1 MLSVSFSHVN
11 VQKAYFH
18 CTLVLLKKYSV
29 LVGNE
34 LSGSGV
40 GARIDADQYAADVIN
55 LKHIIDSTYQ
65 GNPSKP
71 LVLAPGGFF
80 DAAWFTELVSK
91 TKPGQMDVITH
102 HIYNLGPGMLTL
114 LTINS
119 IHGLEPWHLHNWI

>member
-1 MLSVSFSHVN
+1 MF
-11 VQKAYFH
+11 
-18 CTLVLLKKYSV
+18 KKYSV

-80 DAAWFTELVSK
+80 DAAWFTELVGK
-91 TKPGQMDVITH
+91 TKPGQRDVITH
-102 HIYNLGPGMLTL
+102 RTCNLGPGMLTL
-114 LTINS
+114 TYY
-119 IHGLEPWHLHNWI
+119 